1 MTTALAVTGHDLM
14 LAPTDRHTPRAHV
27 FPAPGE
33 QPFEAALAETQAVLA
48 QHGHLVV
55 LHPATLPLAHRHR
68 LHAVR
73 SLLESDRIA
82 LLPVALPP
90 VGVAVLARQLRRLSV
105 CDLGPGVLASAA
117 RLLAHYVHA
126 GAVLASVARLEHV
139 PVSLTAHAGSWVPGS
154 RFAVLAA
161 PAPHLMRLGGDGA
174 GSALPGPDYPTRLT
188 LARGGLTT
196 DWITG
201 SLAPHWRV
209 TEIEEV
215 RLPAA
220 APSWWGTGK
229 LTEFAAAIADPDV
242 LERLVRSVRR
252 DTCHWCGLQILGD
265 RCPFCAAPV
274 PAAPQSTAPPADA
287 PSTTGNTAASAA
299 GPGTAVVHQGVHR
312 R

>member
-1 MTTALAVTGHDLM
+1 VTTALAVTGQDLM
-14 LAPTDRHTPRAHV
+14 LAPMDRHTPRAHV
-27 FPAPGE
+27 LPAPDA
-33 QPFEAALAETQAVLA
+33 QSFEAALSETQGLLDG
-48 QHGHLVV
+48 HGHLVV
-55 LHPATLPLAHRHR
+55 LHPAVLPLAHRHR

-82 LLPVALPP
+82 LLPVDLPP
-90 VGVAVLARQLRRLSV
+90 LGLAVLARQLRRLSL

-126 GAVLASVARLEHV
+126 GAVLATVARLDHV

-161 PAPHLMRLGGDGA
+161 PAPHLVRLGGDGA
-174 GSALPGPDYPTRLT
+174 GSALPGPEYPTRLT

-215 RLPAA
+215 RLPAGA
-220 APSWWGTGK
+220 ADWWGTGR
-229 LTEFAAAIADPDV
+229 LTEFAAAIGDPDV

-265 RCPFCAAPV
+265 RCPFCAAP
-274 PAAPQSTAPPADA
+274 APPPTPA
-287 PSTTGNTAASAA
+287 STPASTPP
-299 GPGTAVVHQGVHR
+299 PGTAVAVHQGIHR
-312 R
+312 P

>member
-1 MTTALAVTGHDLM
+1 MTTALAVTGQDLM

-27 FPAPGE
+27 FPGPAE
-33 QPFEAALAETQAVLA
+33 QPFEGALAETEALLER
-48 QHGHLVV
+48 HGHLIV
-55 LHPATLPLAHRHR
+55 LHPATLPLVHRHR

-73 SLLESDRIA
+73 ALLESDRIA
-82 LLPVALPP
+82 LLPVGLPP
-90 VGVAVLARQLRRLSV
+90 LGIAVLARQLRRLSL

-126 GAVLASVARLEHV
+126 GAVLATVARLEHV
-139 PVSLTAHAGSWVPGS
+139 PVSLAAHAGSWMPGS

-161 PAPHLMRLGGDGA
+161 PAPRLVRLGGDGT
-174 GSALPGPDYPTRLT
+174 GTALPGPDYPTRLT

-209 TEIEEV
+209 AEIEEV
-215 RLPAA
+215 RLPAESA
-220 APSWWGTGK
+220 GWWGTGR
-229 LTEFAAAIADPDV
+229 LTEFAAAIGDPDV

-265 RCPFCAAPV
+265 RCPFCAAPA
-274 PAAPQSTAPPADA
+274 PAAAPPEPAHTTAAGVAGPSTAV
-287 PSTTGNTAASAA
+287 
-299 GPGTAVVHQGVHR
+299 VVHQGVHR

>member
-1 MTTALAVTGHDLM
+1 M

-27 FPAPGE
+27 FPAP
-33 QPFEAALAETQAVLA
+33 QQQSFEAALDETEAVLA

-73 SLLESDRIA
+73 ALLESDRIA
-82 LLPVALPP
+82 LLPVPLPP

-105 CDLGPGVLASAA
+105 CDPGPGVLASAA

-126 GAVLASVARLEHV
+126 GALLASVARLEHV
-139 PVSLTAHAGSWVPGS
+139 PVPLTAHAGSWVPGS

-161 PAPHLMRLGGDGA
+161 PAPHLERLGGDGT
-174 GSALPGPDYPTRLT
+174 GTVLPGPGYPTRLT
-188 LARGGLTT
+188 LARGGLPV
-196 DWITG
+196 DWVTG
-201 SLAPHWRV
+201 TLAPHWRV

-215 RLPAA
+215 RLPEDSAG
-220 APSWWGTGK
+220 WWGTGR

-252 DTCHWCGLQILGD
+252 DPCRWCGLEILGD
-265 RCPFCAAPV
+265 RCPFCAAPAAAETPSSDP
-274 PAAPQSTAPPADA
+274 PAAAPPSAEA
-287 PSTTGNTAASAA
+287 PQ
-299 GPGTAVVHQGVHR
+299 PGTALVVHQGVHR